1 MKLQELVKDSA
12 MSELLNM
19 DVVKN
24 ALSYIGTE
32 PRPDLI
38 FEDEFKILTRS
49 LIVYRFMKTFLGKG
63 GDQMKKI
70 WKKPEL
76 EVLDIRMTMNGPGNA
91 NADCYDVGEANGTSQ
106 KLMMECQIMLVN
118 QKAVVEAHY

>member
-1 MKLQELVKDSA
+1 

-49 LIVYRFMKTFLGKG
+49 LILYRFMNNF
-63 GDQMKKI
+63 
-70 WKKPEL
+70 
-76 EVLDIRMTMNGPGNA
+76 
-91 NADCYDVGEANGTSQ
+91 
-106 KLMMECQIMLVN
+106 
-118 QKAVVEAHY
+118 